1 MTRRNGSIHPSYFNH
16 QISLANFTTI
26 INNLFLN
33 GKETQF
39 MPEIHL
45 KLKNHFKDC
54 ISVPVIAQCVVEMVS
69 EHLLT
74 SASYL

>member
-1 MTRRNGSIHPSYFNH
+1 
-16 QISLANFTTI
+16 
-26 INNLFLN
+26 
-33 GKETQF
+33 

-45 KLKNHFKDC
+45 KLKIYFKDC
-54 ISVPVIAQCVVEMVS
+54 ISVIAQCTVEMVS

>member
-1 MTRRNGSIHPSYFNH
+1 
-16 QISLANFTTI
+16 
-26 INNLFLN
+26 
-33 GKETQF
+33 

-45 KLKNHFKDC
+45 KLNVYFKDC
-54 ISVPVIAQCVVEMVS
+54 LSVIAQYVVEMVS